1 MATVRE
7 DKDVHSKDGN
17 GAAREPIASPLSTK
31 MEEESSQYSVFDFLQ
46 HRILTH
52 YPQAVQIRKREMPE
66 PRMAIV
72 YPTYVCNQDCLW
84 CEYASENTEHHSI
97 MTDDQLMGLIRDLD
111 GIGVKSVEFCGGGE
125 PSLHPKLSEAVRELA
140 RRGMSCGILT
150 NGTKVMGDLAEALV
164 DHGSYVRVGF
174 DGGTE
179 ETFNKVKRPKTPSA
193 GFTAVCENV
202 RNLIQMR
209 NERNSKCRISMK
221 LVVDQGNMHEVREAV
236 ELAIELKVDS
246 IQFKAA
252 RLVDSEMNDAEAEQV
267 NRDITAVRED
277 LGQSMAIIGGC
288 SKINA
293 TTQCWLT
300 PLQLT
305 VDTLG
310 DVYMCCYYT
319 HRKEK
324 HTIGNCFTDP
334 LKDLWYHE
342 DHWKKIDAIEP
353 CECNN
358 LDCRFVKYNEI
369 MDKVMVDDDAQ
380 FEFI

>member
-1 MATVRE
+1 MATVHN
-7 DKDVHSKDGN
+7 DNKVSKTN
-17 GAAREPIASPLSTK
+17 GVKKEPVASPLSRN
-31 MEEESSQYSVFDFLQ
+31 MESTESYNVFDFLQ

-52 YPQAVQIRKREMPE
+52 YPQAVQIQNRDMPE

-84 CEYASENTEHHSI
+84 CEYSSENTEHHSI
-97 MTDDQLMGLIRDLD
+97 MTDEQLMGLIADLD

-125 PSLHPKLSEAVRELA
+125 PSLHPKLAEAVRDLA
-140 RRGMSCGILT
+140 ARDMSIGILT
-150 NGTKVMGDLAEALV
+150 NGTKMMGDLAEAFI
-164 DHGSYVRVGF
+164 DHGSYIRVGF
-174 DGGTE
+174 DGGTK

-193 GFTAVCENV
+193 GFDAVCANV
-202 RNLIQMR
+202 RNLIKLR
-209 NERNSKCRISMK
+209 DEKGSKCRISMK
-221 LVVDQGNMHEVREAV
+221 IVVDQGNCHEIREAS
-236 ELAIELKVDS
+236 ELAIELGVDS

-252 RLVDSEMNDAEAEQV
+252 RLVDSELNDEQAEQV
-267 NRDITAVRED
+267 NRDISSAREA
-277 LGQSMAIIGGC
+277 LGDKMVIIGGA
-288 SKINA
+288 SKINT

-369 MDKVMVDDDAQ
+369 LNKVMVDDDAQ